1 MKPLVSVIC
10 LCYNHERF
18 VQEALFSV
26 VNQTYSNVEI
36 IIVDDCSSDK
46 SSELVKDFLKDYLNI
61 KFIQNEVNLG
71 NCTSFNK
78 ALAIAN
84 GDYIIDFATDDI
96 LKKNKIELQ
105 VAAFEKLDNSYGV
118 VFSNAEVVTENGE
131 YLKDWYTK
139 SDVIPDG
146 YVFEKILERSYI
158 CASTMLVRREVF
170 DFLGGYDER
179 LAYEDFDFW
188 IRSSQKFRYYY
199 LPEKTIGKRVVSESL
214 SSKADSKSGENI
226 VFSTLI
232 VCKKA
237 WWLLKNESEKQ
248 ALKKRIYFEMRH
260 ALMIEAFDCVVSY
273 YTLLQEMNV
282 ADIKSRFI
290 KMLAEMKIPF
300 HFLYKIYKRRQG

>member
-1 MKPLVSVIC
+1 
-10 LCYNHERF
+10 
-18 VQEALFSV
+18 
-26 VNQTYSNVEI
+26 
-36 IIVDDCSSDK
+36 
-46 SSELVKDFLKDYLNI
+46 
-61 KFIQNEVNLG
+61 
-71 NCTSFNK
+71 
-78 ALAIAN
+78 
-84 GDYIIDFATDDI
+84 
-96 LKKNKIELQ
+96 
-105 VAAFEKLDNSYGV
+105 
-118 VFSNAEVVTENGE
+118 
-131 YLKDWYTK
+131 
-139 SDVIPDG
+139 
-146 YVFEKILERSYI
+146 
-158 CASTMLVRREVF
+158 LVRREVF